1 MEDNVSTQTAP
12 KGKSAMGI
20 AGFVIGLIALAT
32 SFLPIINNFSAF
44 LAVIGFVFAAIGVVA
59 CVRGTKEGKGLSIAG
74 LVICIVSVVIVLAT
88 QSLYS
93 KAFDDATSGPSL
105 SSTSQSDSS
114 TASSEAESSQN
125 REDLSV
131 GTTATMSNGLAVTVN
146 SVTNGL
152 ANYSGEEFASVSVTY
167 TNTGNDT
174 VSFNGYDWKA
184 QDPQG
189 AQRDESYQFG
199 GDAADSSMRLSYGT
213 LAPGGSVTGIIE
225 FDGQITKV
233 IYAPSI
239 MSDKNNV
246 TWVVG

>member
-125 REDLSV
+125 R
-131 GTTATMSNGLAVTVN
+131 
-146 SVTNGL
+146 
-152 ANYSGEEFASVSVTY
+152 
-167 TNTGNDT
+167 
-174 VSFNGYDWKA
+174 
-184 QDPQG
+184 
-189 AQRDESYQFG
+189 
-199 GDAADSSMRLSYGT
+199 
-213 LAPGGSVTGIIE
+213 
-225 FDGQITKV
+225 
-233 IYAPSI
+233 
-239 MSDKNNV
+239 
-246 TWVVG
+246 